1 MGYASGQLRHARDL
15 GCLKDFGDPDDEVH
29 AGEVQPSAEDPQ
41 PLGDGDQKSKV
52 AGEIGI

>member
-15 GCLKDFGDPDDEVH
+15 GCHKDFGDPDDEVH

-41 PLGDGDQKSKV
+41 PPGGWRSKV
-52 AGEIGI
+52 DG